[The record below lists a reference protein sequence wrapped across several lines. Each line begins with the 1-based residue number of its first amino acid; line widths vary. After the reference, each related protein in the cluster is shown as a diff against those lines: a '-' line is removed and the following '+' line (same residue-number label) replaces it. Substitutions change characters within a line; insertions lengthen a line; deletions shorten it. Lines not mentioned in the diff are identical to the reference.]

1 MRTGGFRL
9 FAAAALTAAVLVP
22 AAAADG
28 LARAREAA
36 ALGSEARAFDIALE
50 GLKSAPADRELFL
63 YAVEQL
69 PENSLVRA
77 KALSA
82 EAAARLAK
90 DTNDYAAYLAVC
102 KAQRV
107 LSKAPEALSNCKK
120 ALELEPTAYPVY
132 RELGLTYAAAGNPR
146 KATETLSQGVEISSG
161 AFQAHYT
168 LARLLEKRGDH
179 ARAAASYQRALA
191 LVKADASIEGG
202 YYRSLAKAGLKRAA
216 AAKPAAP
223 KPRPAP
229 APGQRKTA
237 EKASPLSTA
246 DRIGAAACLA
256 KVREEYLK
264 DNLGTALQQSDACL
278 KLSPSDPDLAAERA
292 PLLVRLGRYEDG
304 VKEYERAAGLVSGD
318 KQAAAL
324 LRVKAGETWLKLSR
338 PDGAAAQF
346 RLALA
351 SNPQDMNALKGLAAA
366 LEARGDPAGASEV
379 YAEILKLEPGNAKA
393 RSRREELRA
402 AALTDEQIL
411 EELRARGALDA
422 ARKTLLPEDKKY
434 FKTLKAAE
442 LGGAADYLKA
452 KLPTARGLIIKKEGA
467 DGVRLLLTG
476 AGYKAYVAAASR
488 DAVKFFETEKV
499 GLREIFQLRD
509 QAGAPLFDKGGRL
522 TPEGEELWRKSAPG
536 KKTWL
541 MPYDPVPDSAQARAS
556 KEAQEKVAGFLAQG
570 WQEISEPE
578 YLWLSNATNCP
589 EDVMMGGQVNM
600 RMVPEGT
607 LRHYLLCFSDQA
619 PCATKEN
626 IVLPSYIV
634 GYRENKQFVPGTSSH
649 SGFFGSGVKKK
660 RFCENGKVW
669 DGTI

>member
-9 FAAAALTAAVLVP
+9 LAAAALAAAALVP
-22 AAAADG
+22 ARAAG
-28 LARAREAA
+28 ELARAREAA
-36 ALGSEARAFDIALE
+36 ALGSEARAFDLAME
-50 GLKSAPADRELFL
+50 GLKTAPADKDLFL
-63 YAVEQL
+63 YAVELL
-69 PENSLVRA
+69 PESSLVRA

-82 EAAARLAK
+82 EAASRLAK
-90 DTNDYAAYLAVC
+90 DTNDYTAYLAVC
-102 KAQRV
+102 KTQRV
-107 LSKAPEALSNCKK
+107 MSKTPEALSNCKK

-161 AFQAHYT
+161 SFQAHYQ
-168 LARLLEKRGDH
+168 LARALEKRGDH

-191 LVKADASIEGG
+191 LVKKDPSSEGG
-202 YYRSLAKAGLKRAA
+202 YFRSLAKAGLKRAA
-216 AAKPAAP
+216 AARPAAP
-223 KPRPAP
+223 KPAP
-229 APGQRKTA
+229 KQPKGAA
-237 EKASPLSTA
+237 KAAPLSTA
-246 DRIGAAACLA
+246 DRIGAAACLG

-304 VKEYERAAGLVSGD
+304 VKEYERAAGLLSGD
-318 KQAAAL
+318 KAAAAL

-338 PDGAAAQF
+338 PAEAAAQF

-351 SNPQDMNALKGLAAA
+351 SSPKDMNALKGLAAA
-366 LEARGDPAGASEV
+366 LEARSDPAGASGV
-379 YAEILKLEPGNAKA
+379 YAEILKLEPGNARA
-393 RSRREELRA
+393 RARREELRA
-402 AALTDEQIL
+402 AALTDDQIL
-411 EELRARGALDA
+411 EELRERGALDA
-422 ARKTLLPEDKKY
+422 AKKGLLPEDKKY
-434 FKTLKAAE
+434 FKALKAAE
-442 LGGAADYLKA
+442 LGGAADYLKL
-452 KLPTARGLIIKKEGA
+452 KLPAARGLTLKKEGP

-476 AGYKAYVAAASR
+476 AGYKAYVASASK

-536 KKTWL
+536 SKTWL
-541 MPYDPVPDSAQARAS
+541 MPYDPVPASPQAQAM
-556 KEAQEKVAGFLAQG
+556 KEAQEKVAGFVAQG

-578 YLWLSNATNCP
+578 YLWLLNATNCP
-589 EDVMMGGQVNM
+589 EDVMMAGQVNM
-600 RMVPEGT
+600 RMVAEGT

-619 PCATKEN
+619 VCATKEN

-660 RFCENGKVW
+660 RYCENGKVW